1 MTDEGLVERQHLF
14 TKGLFVKGSQGM
26 THNMVCVQGLSDYCC
41 SLQAIMVWDCTVG
54 RLASG
59 EDARS
64 AFDKFPFAFF
74 FFFHVSH
81 TLKKRKS
88 GTRLLL

>member
-1 MTDEGLVERQHLF
+1 MTDEGLELQVERQNPF

-26 THNMVCVQGLSDYCC
+26 THKNMVCVQGLSDYCC
-41 SLQAIMVWDCTVG
+41 SLQAIMVWNCTVG
-54 RLASG
+54 RLASS

-64 AFDKFPFAFF
+64 AFDKFP
-74 FFFHVSH
+74 SH